1 MSQRE
6 ERLRRENLRLSMESR
21 KKQLHLRICS
31 VVLICLAVLS
41 FISISTL
48 ISKAG
53 NEKGMSYENEKAEE
67 MIRYKYY
74 TTVTV
79 AVGETLWDIANEY
92 NSEEFGGI
100 QNYIREV
107 KSINHIS
114 GDRICAGEALTVPYY
129 SMEYKY

>member
-1 MSQRE
+1 
-6 ERLRRENLRLSMESR
+6 
-21 KKQLHLRICS
+21 
-31 VVLICLAVLS
+31 
-41 FISISTL
+41 
-48 ISKAG
+48 
-53 NEKGMSYENEKAEE
+53 MSYENEKAEE

>member
-6 ERLRRENLRLSMESR
+6 ERLRRENLRLSLESR
-21 KKQLHLRICS
+21 KKQLYLRVCS
-31 VVLICLAVLS
+31 VMLLCLVVISCVSIC
-41 FISISTL
+41 TL

-53 NEKGMSYENEKAEE
+53 SHGSAKKETVEKTIS
-67 MIRYKYY
+67 YKYY

-79 AVGETLWDIANEY
+79 ATGETLWDIAKKY
-92 NSEEFGGI
+92 SSEEFGSI
-100 QNYIREV
+100 ENYIREV

-129 SMEYKY
+129 SGEYKY

>member
-6 ERLRRENLRLSMESR
+6 ERLRRENLRLSLESR
-21 KKQLHLRICS
+21 KKQLYLRVCS
-31 VVLICLAVLS
+31 VMLLCLVVISCVSIC
-41 FISISTL
+41 TL

-53 NEKGMSYENEKAEE
+53 SHGSAKKETVEKTIS
-67 MIRYKYY
+67 YKYY

-79 AVGETLWDIANEY
+79 ATGETLWDIAKKY
-92 NSEEFGGI
+92 SSEEYGSI
-100 QNYIREV
+100 ENYIREV

-129 SMEYKY
+129 SGEYKY

>member
-21 KKQLHLRICS
+21 KKQLYLRVCS
-31 VVLICLAVLS
+31 LVLVCLAV
-41 FISISTL
+41 ISCVSICTL

-53 NEKGMSYENEKAEE
+53 NRNIVQEENVTEE
-67 MIRYKYY
+67 PASYKYY

-79 AVGETLWDIANEY
+79 AVGETLWDIAKEY
-92 NSEEFGGI
+92 NSDEFGGI

-114 GDRICAGEALTVPYY
+114 GDRICAGDALTVPYY
-129 SMEYKY
+129 SGEYKY

>member
-6 ERLRRENLRLSMESR
+6 ERLRRENLRLSLESR
-21 KKQLHLRICS
+21 KKQLFLRVCS
-31 VVLICLAVLS
+31 VMLLCLVVISCVSIC
-41 FISISTL
+41 TL

-53 NEKGMSYENEKAEE
+53 SHGSAKKETVEKTIS
-67 MIRYKYY
+67 YKYY

-79 AVGETLWDIANEY
+79 ATGETLWDIAKKY
-92 NSEEFGGI
+92 SSEEFGSI
-100 QNYIREV
+100 ENYIREV

-129 SMEYKY
+129 SGEYKY